1 MTQTE
6 DRRAKYKA
14 VVDYEIAMTQ
24 ARFQTLAIFIA
35 AVGFVVGRGHLSRPT
50 AALFLLITVGLWIVD
65 LRNRDVLAKWR
76 SVGRDLEE
84 EMLDG
89 DELDQTLDGW
99 GRLFPPE
106 RLGRNKELKLG
117 VFATKHPIKGRMA
130 GVLVHQFGI
139 DVIFSCGD
147 WFRSR
152 PPLRSIG
159 LAGSSDRGG
168 CGRALRIAGDVVGST
183 SRQVLRAYTLGSGRE
198 LGIRASPRVPPT
210 GECEVCEASRTARA
224 SFAPVGASYQRS

>member
-1 MTQTE
+1 VTEPMTQTE

-130 GVLVHQFGI
+130 GVLVHQFGV
-139 DVIFSCGD
+139 DVIFSAVIGFAVALLCGQSGWPGALIVAGVVALFALLATWWGRRRD
-147 WFRSR
+147 RSC
-152 PPLRSIG
+152 
-159 LAGSSDRGG
+159 A
-168 CGRALRIAGDVVGST
+168 
-183 SRQVLRAYTLGSGRE
+183 
-198 LGIRASPRVPPT
+198 
-210 GECEVCEASRTARA
+210 RTP
-224 SFAPVGASYQRS
+224 SAPAES